1 MISAPDFK
9 EKQILHVHTDWG
21 KPSRLSF
28 RNDNIVFEKERKI
41 VNRVSVHKT
50 FAVFISG
57 DLSLTTNFIKR
68 AKEHGVSV
76 FFLKN
81 NLEMYGGLLTEAEGH
96 YVLRGKQYG
105 MSEVEQLNMA
115 KKLVANKVFNQI
127 ALLKQRTE
135 GDERKTLTLRAEDA
149 KLKIVGIDNHHELLG
164 TEGNYSRQYFK
175 EHFASIGWRRRAPRT
190 KEDIPN
196 LLMDIG
202 YTMLFNFTDSLLR
215 LHGFDTYKGFYHR
228 LFFQRRSLA
237 CDIMEPM
244 RPLIDKQILKMY
256 NLKQVSEKDF
266 TISQGVY
273 ALPFENQ
280 PKYAGSFLKCLMNE
294 KSEIFDY
301 VHGFY
306 QHVMAPEKYS
316 FPEYYIKP

>member
-41 VNRVSVHKT
+41 INRVSVHKT

-68 AKEHGVSV
+68 SKEHGVSI
-76 FFLKN
+76 FFLRN
-81 NLEMYGGLLTEAEGH
+81 NLEMYGGLLTVAEGH
-96 YVLRGKQYG
+96 YVLRSKQYM
-105 MSEVEQLNMA
+105 MSDSEQLAMA
-115 KKLVANKVFNQI
+115 KKLVTNKVINQT
-127 ALLKQRTE
+127 ALLKERTE
-135 GDERKTLTLRAEDA
+135 GDQRKALTIKAEES
-149 KLKIVGIDNHHELLG
+149 KVKIENIDTSHELLG
-164 TEGNYSRQYFK
+164 TEGNYSRGYFK
-175 EHFASIGWRRRAPRT
+175 EQFARIDWRRRAPRT

-215 LHGFDTYKGFYHR
+215 LHGFDTYKGFYHK

-237 CDIMEPM
+237 CDVMEPI
-244 RPLIDKQILKMY
+244 RPLIDKQILKMF
-256 NLKQVSEKDF
+256 NLKQVNEKDF
-266 TISQGVY
+266 QLYQGAY
-273 ALPFENQ
+273 SLPFEHQ
-280 PKYAGSFLKCLMNE
+280 PKYAGAFLKCLMDE
-294 KSEIFDY
+294 KEEIFEY
-301 VHGFY
+301 VHNFY
-306 QHVMAPEKYS
+306 KHFMAPQKYP
-316 FPEYYIKP
+316 FPNFIIKP